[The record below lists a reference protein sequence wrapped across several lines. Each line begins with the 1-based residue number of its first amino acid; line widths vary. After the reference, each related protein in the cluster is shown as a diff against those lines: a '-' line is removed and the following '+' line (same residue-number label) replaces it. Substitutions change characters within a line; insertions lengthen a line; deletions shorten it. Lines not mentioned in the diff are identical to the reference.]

1 LSIYKFLAKWTYK
14 NDGYLNIYFH
24 PWEFTLLDNKIAYN
38 FPKYVSKNTGDAM
51 TERLSNF
58 IQAMKEKK
66 YIFGTFKEFLIL
78 KNLK

>member
-1 LSIYKFLAKWTYK
+1 MSIYKLLAKWTYK

-24 PWEFTLLDNKIAYN
+24 PWEFTPLDNKTAYN
-38 FPKYVSKNTGDAM
+38 FPKYVSKNSGEAM
-51 TERLSNF
+51 KERLSSF